1 MRGST
6 ESRILHAVN
15 NHKNNKKMDNKKE
28 IQMTKKQKVLVYLS
42 KEITDKKAMVEF
54 TRKKETK
61 GALDDIL
68 NEDRKQEIRTLL
80 DAMELILGE

>member
-1 MRGST
+1 MCAIV
-6 ESRILHAVN
+6 RIFNEVN
-15 NHKNNKKMDNKKE
+15 NHKNNNKMDNKNQ
-28 IQMTKKQKVLVYLS
+28 IQMTKKQEVLVYLS
-42 KEITDKKAMVEF
+42 KQITDKKAMVEF